1 MVVYRSTMPADFV
14 NKFRNDKMW
23 ASERAQERYGLDE
36 FKAVLGDAM
45 KPHDVLVMGSPDEIM
60 SVAPFLFVLLPLY

>member
-14 NKFRNDKMW
+14 NKFQNDKMW

-36 FKAVLGDAM
+36 LKAVLGDAM
-45 KPHDVLVMGSPDEIM
+45 KSHDVLVMGSPDEM
-60 SVAPFLFVLLPLY
+60 MFGAPFMCYYC